1 MPASLPLLA
10 PRDRIAKR
18 SVAPRSL
25 EEGEEEGEDATAAW
39 EALVK
44 RYGGQGDE
52 HMLRFNKRG
61 DAQEEIEARPR
72 RVRQIRIPNDPQLR
86 FNNPIVTT
94 LTNAISKTTRL
105 IQIRFGKRMGMR
117 YGKRTRGGEDHML
130 RFSRIPE
137 DHMLRFSRI
146 PEGEHTNKR
155 NHRKG
160 LQMKSQHIYH
170 YVVEV
175 SCRRCLWNRTKEH

>member
-10 PRDRIAKR
+10 PKDRIAKR

-25 EEGEEEGEDATAAW
+25 EDGEEEGEDATAAW

-61 DAQEEIEARPR
+61 GAQEEIEARPR

-86 FNNPIVTT
+86 
-94 LTNAISKTTRL
+94 
-105 IQIRFGKRMGMR
+105 
-117 YGKRTRGGEDHML
+117 
-130 RFSRIPE
+130 
-137 DHMLRFSRI
+137 
-146 PEGEHTNKR
+146 
-155 NHRKG
+155 
-160 LQMKSQHIYH
+160 
-170 YVVEV
+170 
-175 SCRRCLWNRTKEH
+175 